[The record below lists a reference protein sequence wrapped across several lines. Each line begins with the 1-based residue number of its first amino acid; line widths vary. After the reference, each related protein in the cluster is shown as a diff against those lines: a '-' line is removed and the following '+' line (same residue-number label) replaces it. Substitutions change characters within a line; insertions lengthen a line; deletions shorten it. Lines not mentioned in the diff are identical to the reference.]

1 MASKVKSLLTLDPD
15 TYLEL
20 FDLYIDASIGFL
32 RIHAG
37 KNFDQNIMYKG
48 LVYQMC
54 PINFDGAETN
64 SSGALPRPTITIS
77 NINGLVTDYI
87 KNKNDLNNCII
98 TRTKV
103 LIRNI
108 DDSNF
113 PKGLNPYYGFQPQW
127 NSSLGYGP
135 EYFKDSYIVN
145 NKKTENKYRVEF
157 ELASPLDL
165 ENIFLPSRKINDNLC
180 SFVYRGAGCCYGKIN
195 NFVQQQRMGSETVQ
209 EFKNIGLPVADVYNK
224 AFIGN
229 EQYGISTLRNRGVWS
244 ETKTY
249 YAGDFVLVQSIFTYD
264 FSKESVQSSSDD
276 LVGTYYVC
284 VAESGGVSGVDNNPK
299 FDRVNWIR
307 DECSK
312 TVEGCKLRWQQYTAR
327 SQDTDR
333 ERALP
338 YGGFPG
344 TRPYE
349 YKT

>member
-1 MASKVKSLLTLDPD
+1 MASSQLKSILTLDPD

-37 KNFDQNIMYKG
+37 KNFDKNI
-48 LVYQMC
+48 VYRGETYQCC
-54 PINFDGAETN
+54 PLNFDGVETN
-64 SSGALPRPTITIS
+64 SSGSLPRPTLGIS

-87 KNKNDLNNCII
+87 KNKNDLNNCVV

-108 DDSNF
+108 DDANF
-113 PKGLNPYYGFQPQW
+113 PKNLNPYYGFRNQW
-127 NSSLGYGP
+127 NESLGYGP
-135 EYFKDSYIVN
+135 EFFKDSYIVN
-145 NKKTENKYRVEF
+145 NKKSENKYRVEF

-165 ENIFLPSRKINDNLC
+165 ENIFLPARKISDNLC

-195 NFVQQQRMGSETVQ
+195 NFVQSLPNGST
-209 EFKNIGLPVADVYNK
+209 FSNIGIPVADVYNK
-224 AFIGN
+224 PFIGSPD
-229 EQYGISTLRNRGVWS
+229 YPIGTLRNKGIWS
-244 ETKTY
+244 ADVSY
-249 YAGDFVLVQSIFTYD
+249 SAGDFVLVQNIFTYD

-276 LVGTYYVC
+276 LIGNYYVC
-284 VAESGGVSGVDNNPK
+284 VSTSAVSGSDSNPK
-299 FDRVNWIR
+299 FDRINWIK

-312 TVEGCKLRWQQYTAR
+312 TLEGCRLRWTKYTVN
-327 SQDTDR
+327 SSGEQKD
-333 ERALP
+333 LP

-349 YKT
+349 YRT